1 MELLESGFERAVYR
15 RRVQPTVW
23 RRWVLHGLSL
33 LSAFMVAGS
42 IFFAGGLGEEEQVV
56 VGAFPRPVFAEPP
69 LTQVLPGFDAEALR
83 ARIEE
88 IAEGR
93 RGAYGVAVFD
103 PTSGTRVS
111 LGGDEEFATASIGK
125 LPPFVALYRAAA
137 RGELD
142 LEEEISILPT
152 DVQGYGA
159 GALHTFPVGHSL
171 SLRECAYRLVN
182 HSDNTAWMMLNRR
195 LGEERIKA
203 ELEYMRAESGQ
214 YSNFSGYDA
223 TPNDVLLML
232 EKISDPRFTDE
243 ELSAEMLDAMTG
255 TVFEDRI
262 PEKLPRDVRV
272 AHKTGS
278 YGENFGDAGVVFY
291 RDSRGVERRYYLVV
305 LAEGAGEYEAR
316 DAIQSISLAVH
327 ETLAG
332 AKEVRKVVRD
342 PFSAR
347 ATLTA
352 HLRARTL

>member
-1 MELLESGFERAVYR
+1 M
-15 RRVQPTVW
+15 
-23 RRWVLHGLSL
+23 
-33 LSAFMVAGS
+33 
-42 IFFAGGLGEEEQVV
+42 
-56 VGAFPRPVFAEPP
+56 
-69 LTQVLPGFDAEALR
+69 QVLPGFDAEALR
-83 ARIEE
+83 TRIGE
-88 IAEGR
+88 IAEERQG
-93 RGAYGVAVFD
+93 GYGVAVLE

-125 LPPFVALYRAAA
+125 LPPFVALYRTAVQ
-137 RGELD
+137 GELD

-159 GALHTFPVGHSL
+159 GDLHAYPVGHSM

-195 LGEERIKA
+195 LGEERIRA
-203 ELEYMRAESGQ
+203 ELESMGAKSSQ
-214 YSNFSGYDA
+214 YFNYSGYDA

-243 ELSAEMLDAMTG
+243 RLSAEILAAMTG

-278 YGENFGDAGVVFY
+278 YGDNFGDAGIVFY
-291 RDSRGVERRYYLVV
+291 KDHRGVERRYYIVV
-305 LAEGAGEYEAR
+305 LAKGTGEYEAR

-332 AKEVRKVVRD
+332 AREVRTIVPWRD

-347 ATLTA
+347 AVLTA
-352 HLRARTL
+352 PWWPKNL